1 MKKVVLIT
9 GTSSGIG
16 LQTALLLSKKNYT
29 VYATM
34 RDTGKKELLEKEADS
49 MGINVNIMQLDVQVE
64 ESIRQCILA
73 ILEKEK
79 SIDVL
84 INNAGSGFLRTAEQ
98 ATMTEIEYV
107 TDVNFYG
114 PVRCIKAVLPQ
125 MRKQHSG
132 HIINISSVGG
142 LVGQPINEIY
152 CAAKFALEGF
162 TESIATYMKP
172 YFGINISLVEPG
184 GVATEFGNNIM
195 AYIEKTGGMKDDA
208 YNSLMDDYMEYRKT
222 FSDPELRA
230 RVFQSPQQV
239 AEIILKCMEDE
250 NPKLRY
256 LTSPWTEEF
265 TFLKTGA
272 DKDGTK
278 LQKEVKKRILQK

>member
-16 LQTALLLSKKNYT
+16 LHTAVLLAKNNYT
-29 VYATM
+29 VYASM
-34 RDTGKKELLEKEADS
+34 RDTGKKELLQKEADTHEA
-49 MGINVNIMQLDVQVE
+49 IVNIMQLDVQVE
-64 ESIRQCILA
+64 ESIGECINE

-79 SIDVL
+79 RIDVL
-84 INNAGSGFLRTAEQ
+84 INNAGSGFLRTVEQ
-98 ATMTEIEYV
+98 ATMPEIENV

-125 MRKQHSG
+125 MRKQQSG
-132 HIINISSVGG
+132 HIINVSSVGG

-162 TESIATYMKP
+162 IESIATYMKP
-172 YFGINISLVEPG
+172 YFGIDVSLIEPG
-184 GVATEFGNNIM
+184 GVTTEFGNNIM
-195 AYIEKTGGMKDDA
+195 RYIENTGGMKNDS
-208 YNSLMDDYMEYRKT
+208 YTPLMNDYMEYRKT
-222 FSDPELRA
+222 FSDPELRS
-230 RVFQSPQQV
+230 RVFQSPGQV
-239 AEIILKCMEDE
+239 AEIILKCIRDD

-256 LTSPWTEEF
+256 LTSPFTEEF

-272 DKDGTK
+272 DRDGTK
-278 LQKEVKKRILQK
+278 LQRDVRKRILQK

>member
-16 LQTALLLSKKNYT
+16 LQTALLLAKNNYT

-34 RDTGKKELLEKEADS
+34 RDTGKKELLQKEADLLQAT
-49 MGINVNIMQLDVQVE
+49 INIMKLDVQLE
-64 ESIRQCILA
+64 ESIGECVKK
-73 ILEKEK
+73 ILENENRLD
-79 SIDVL
+79 IL
-84 INNAGSGFLRTAEQ
+84 INNAGSGFLRTIEQ
-98 ATMTEIEYV
+98 ATMNEIEYV

-125 MRKQHSG
+125 MRKQQSG
-132 HIINISSVGG
+132 HIVNVSSVGG

-152 CAAKFALEGF
+152 CASKFALEGF

-172 YFGINISLVEPG
+172 YFGINISLIEPG
-184 GVATEFGNNIM
+184 GVATEFGNSIM
-195 AYIEKTGGMKDDA
+195 KYIEETGGLKDDA
-208 YNSLMDDYMEYRKT
+208 YTPLMNDYMEYRKT

-230 RVFQSPQQV
+230 KVFQSPQQV
-239 AEIILKCMEDE
+239 AEVILNCIEDE

-265 TFLKTGA
+265 TFLKTND

-278 LQKEVKKRILQK
+278 LQKEVRKRILRK

>member
-1 MKKVVLIT
+1 MKRVVLIT

-16 LQTALLLSKKNYT
+16 LHTSVLLAKNNYT

-34 RDTGKKELLEKEADS
+34 RDTGKKEMLQREAEAQAVS
-49 MGINVNIMQLDVQVE
+49 LNIIKLDVQVE
-64 ESIRQCILA
+64 ESIKECIQE

-79 SIDVL
+79 SLDVL
-84 INNAGSGFLRTAEQ
+84 INNAGSGFLRTVEQ
-98 ATMTEIEYV
+98 ATMLEIEHV

-114 PVRCIKAVLPQ
+114 PIRCIKAVLPQ
-125 MRKQHSG
+125 MRKQQSG

-162 TESIATYMKP
+162 TESVATYMKP

-195 AYIEKTGGMKDDA
+195 KYLEDTGGIKEDA
-208 YNSLMDDYMEYRKT
+208 YTPLMNDYMEYRKT

-230 RVFQSPQQV
+230 KVFQTPQQV
-239 AEIILKCMEDE
+239 AGVILKCIEDE

-265 TFLKTGA
+265 THLKTAA
-272 DKDGTK
+272 DSDGTK
-278 LQKEVKKRILQK
+278 LQKEVRKRILQK

>member
-16 LQTALLLSKKNYT
+16 LHTAVLLAKNGYT

-34 RDTGKKELLEKEADS
+34 RDTGKKELLQKEAES
-49 MGINVNIMQLDVQVE
+49 QEVSVNIIKLDVQVE
-64 ESIRQCILA
+64 ESIKECVWE
-73 ILEKEK
+73 ILEKENRL
-79 SIDVL
+79 DVL
-84 INNAGSGFLRTAEQ
+84 INNAGSGFLRTVEQ
-98 ATMTEIEYV
+98 ATMLEIEYV

-114 PVRCIKAVLPQ
+114 PLRCIKAVLPQ
-125 MRKQHSG
+125 MRKQQSG
-132 HIINISSVGG
+132 HLINISSVGG
-142 LVGQPINEIY
+142 LVGQPVNEIY

-172 YFGINISLVEPG
+172 YFGINVSIIEPAG
-184 GVATEFGNNIM
+184 IATEFGNNIM
-195 AYIEKTGGMKDDA
+195 KYIEGTGGLKDDA
-208 YNSLMDDYMEYRKT
+208 YTPLMNDYMDYRKT

-230 RVFQSPQQV
+230 KVFQSPQQV
-239 AEIILKCMEDE
+239 SEIILKCIDDE

-256 LTSPWTEEF
+256 LTSPWAEEF

-272 DKDGTK
+272 DKDGMK
-278 LQKEVKKRILQK
+278 LQKEVKNRILQK

>member
-16 LQTALLLSKKNYT
+16 LQAALLLAKNNYT
-29 VYATM
+29 VYASM
-34 RDTGKKELLEKEADS
+34 RNTGKKELLQKEAETQGS
-49 MGINVNIMQLDVQVE
+49 TINIMKLDVQVD
-64 ESIRQCILA
+64 ESIRECVQE
-73 ILEKEK
+73 ILEKE
-79 SIDVL
+79 SRLDVL
-84 INNAGSGFLRTAEQ
+84 INNAGSGFLRTVEQ

-125 MRKQHSG
+125 MRKQQSG

-172 YFGINISLVEPG
+172 YFGINISLIEPG
-184 GVATEFGNNIM
+184 GVATEFGNNVM
-195 AYIEKTGGMKDDA
+195 KYIEDTGGLKDDA
-208 YNSLMDDYMEYRKT
+208 YAPLMNDYMEYRKT
-222 FSDPELRA
+222 FSDPDLRA

-239 AEIILKCMEDE
+239 AEIILKCIKDE

-256 LTSPWTEEF
+256 LTSSWTEEF

>member
-16 LQTALLLSKKNYT
+16 LQAALLLAKNNYT
-29 VYATM
+29 VYASM
-34 RDTGKKELLEKEADS
+34 RNTGKKELLQKEAETQ
-49 MGINVNIMQLDVQVE
+49 GATINIMKLDVQVE
-64 ESIRQCILA
+64 ESIMECVQE
-73 ILEKEK
+73 ILEKEDGL
-79 SIDVL
+79 DVL
-84 INNAGSGFLRTAEQ
+84 INNAGSGFLRTVEQ
-98 ATMTEIEYV
+98 ATMTEIEHV

-125 MRKQHSG
+125 MRKQQSG

-172 YFGINISLVEPG
+172 YFGINISLIEPG
-184 GVATEFGNNIM
+184 GVATEFGNNVM
-195 AYIEKTGGMKDDA
+195 KYIEGTGGLKDDVYA
-208 YNSLMDDYMEYRKT
+208 PLMNDYMEYRKT

-230 RVFQSPQQV
+230 KVFQSPQQV
-239 AEIILKCMEDE
+239 AELILKCIEDE

-256 LTSPWTEEF
+256 LTSTWAEEF

>member
-16 LQTALLLSKKNYT
+16 LHLSILLAKNNYT

-34 RDTGKKELLEKEADS
+34 RDLGKRGLLEKEAAAQKVS
-49 MGINVNIMQLDVQVE
+49 VNILKLDVQVE
-64 ESIRQCILA
+64 ESIKKCVQEIV
-73 ILEKEK
+73 EKEN
-79 SIDVL
+79 SLDILV
-84 INNAGSGFLRTAEQ
+84 NNAGSGFIRTAEQ
-98 ATMTEIEYV
+98 ATMQEIEYV
-107 TDVNFYG
+107 NDVNYFG

-125 MRKQHSG
+125 MRKQTSG

-142 LVGQPINEIY
+142 IVGQPINEIY

-172 YFGINISLVEPG
+172 YFGIDISIVEPG

-195 AYIEKTGGMKDDA
+195 RYLEDTGGIKEDA
-208 YNSLMDDYMEYRKT
+208 YSPLMNDYMEYRKT

-230 RVFQSPQQV
+230 KVFQSPQEV
-239 AEIILKCMEDE
+239 AAVIFKCIEDKE
-250 NPKLRY
+250 PKLRY
-256 LTSPWTEEF
+256 LTSPWTQEF
-265 TFLKTGA
+265 TSLKTSA

-278 LQKEVKKRILQK
+278 LQQEVRKRILRK

>member
-16 LQTALLLSKKNYT
+16 LQAALLLAKNNYT

-34 RDTGKKELLEKEADS
+34 RDTGKKESLQKEADS
-49 MGINVNIMQLDVQVE
+49 QQANINIMKLDVQLE
-64 ESIRQCILA
+64 ESIGECVNE
-73 ILEKEK
+73 ILEKENRLD
-79 SIDVL
+79 IL
-84 INNAGSGFLRTAEQ
+84 INNAGSGLLRTVEQ
-98 ATMTEIEYV
+98 ATMNEIEYV

-125 MRKQHSG
+125 MRKQQSG
-132 HIINISSVGG
+132 HIINVSSVGG
-142 LVGQPINEIY
+142 LIGQPINEIY

-172 YFGINISLVEPG
+172 YFGINISLIEPG
-184 GVATEFGNNIM
+184 GVATEFGNSIM
-195 AYIEKTGGMKDDA
+195 KYIEETGGLKDDA
-208 YNSLMDDYMEYRKT
+208 YTPLMNDYMEYRKT

-230 RVFQSPQQV
+230 KVFQSPQQV
-239 AEIILKCMEDE
+239 AEVILNCIEDE
-250 NPKLRY
+250 HPKLRY

-265 TFLKTGA
+265 TFLKTNA
-272 DKDGTK
+272 DKDGIK
-278 LQKEVKKRILQK
+278 LQKEVRKRILRK

>member
-16 LQTALLLSKKNYT
+16 LQAAVLLAKNNYT
-29 VYATM
+29 VYASM
-34 RDTGKKELLEKEADS
+34 RNTGKKELLQNEAKAQGAS
-49 MGINVNIMQLDVQVE
+49 INIMKLDVQVE
-64 ESIRQCILA
+64 ESIKECVQEILG
-73 ILEKEK
+73 KEDTL
-79 SIDVL
+79 DVL
-84 INNAGSGFLRTAEQ
+84 INNAGSGFLRTVEQ
-98 ATMTEIEYV
+98 ATMIEIEDV

-114 PVRCIKAVLPQ
+114 PLRVIKAVLPQ
-125 MRKQHSG
+125 MRKQRSG

-172 YFGINISLVEPG
+172 YFGIDISLIEPG
-184 GVATEFGNNIM
+184 GVETEFGNNVM
-195 AYIEKTGGMKDDA
+195 KYIEDTGGIKDDTYA
-208 YNSLMDDYMEYRKT
+208 PLINDYVEYRKA

-239 AEIILKCMEDE
+239 ADIILKCVEDE
-250 NPKLRY
+250 TPKLRY

-272 DKDGTK
+272 DRDGTK

>member
-1 MKKVVLIT
+1 
-9 GTSSGIG
+9 
-16 LQTALLLSKKNYT
+16 
-29 VYATM
+29 
-34 RDTGKKELLEKEADS
+34 
-49 MGINVNIMQLDVQVE
+49 
-64 ESIRQCILA
+64 
-73 ILEKEK
+73 
-79 SIDVL
+79 
-84 INNAGSGFLRTAEQ
+84 
-98 ATMTEIEYV
+98 
-107 TDVNFYG
+107 
-114 PVRCIKAVLPQ
+114 
-125 MRKQHSG
+125 MRKQQRG

-142 LVGQPINEIY
+142 LVGQPGNEIY

-172 YFGINISLVEPG
+172 YFGINISLIEPG
-184 GVATEFGNNIM
+184 GVATEFGNNVM
-195 AYIEKTGGMKDDA
+195 NYIENTGGLKDDA
-208 YNSLMDDYMEYRKT
+208 YAPLMNDYMEYRKT

-239 AEIILKCMEDE
+239 ADIILKCIEDE

-272 DKDGTK
+272 DIDGTK